1 MSVAAPP
8 LVLCAIC
15 LEDVPETAGV
25 RCGEGHFFCDGCV
38 QGIVG
43 ALTADPPAMA
53 AASGRVKCP
62 MPGCTSKP
70 WDPLADLL
78 GNLDKGTLAA
88 FSRALRFALF
98 DGPAAKRAA
107 EQALQER
114 EAAVKVA
121 GLALE
126 EKARRLRLVVVDK
139 ALYLCCPRC
148 GEKADA
154 HDKDE
159 CNAATCQRCGA
170 SFCALCLALCANRRE
185 AHDHFRPACPATGGG
200 LFDRPAFDRSRSA
213 RFQKALVAEIKV
225 SRRG

>member
-1 MSVAAPP
+1 VSAAAPP

-38 QGIVG
+38 QGVVG
-43 ALTADPPAMA
+43 ALAEDPPAMA

-62 MPGCTSKP
+62 SPGCSAPP
-70 WDPLADLL
+70 WDPLVDLL
-78 GNLDKGTLAA
+78 ANLDKRSLAA

-98 DGPAAKRAA
+98 DGPASKLAA
-107 EQALQER
+107 EHALQER
-114 EAAVKVA
+114 EAAARAA

-126 EKARRLRLVVVDK
+126 EKARRLRLVVIDK

-148 GEKADA
+148 GEKVDA
-154 HDKDE
+154 HEKDE

-170 SFCALCLALCANRRE
+170 SFCALCLVLCANGRA
-185 AHDHFRPACPATGGG
+185 AHEHFRPACPSTGGG
-200 LFDRPAFDRSRSA
+200 LFDRPAFDVNRSD

-225 SRRG
+225 PSG